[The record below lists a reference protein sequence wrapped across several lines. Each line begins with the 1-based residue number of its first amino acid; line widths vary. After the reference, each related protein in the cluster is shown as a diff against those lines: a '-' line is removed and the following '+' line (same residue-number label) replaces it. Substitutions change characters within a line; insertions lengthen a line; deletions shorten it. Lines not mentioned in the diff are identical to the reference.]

1 MINRDPQE
9 DKMDER
15 QERLWKSLLRL
26 YDMDFMRGFE
36 EFCQGELHAL
46 QYLDLHRTESA
57 YPSTLSDALG
67 VTRARITST
76 LAGLR
81 RKGFISMDIC
91 ESDRRHMSVAITD
104 AGRAFVR
111 SKQAAVFRSF
121 GKWIRGIGAENT
133 EDMIRLLDLTA
144 EIMK

>member
-1 MINRDPQE
+1 
-9 DKMDER
+9 MDER

-26 YDMDFMRGFE
+26 YDMEFMRGFE

-46 QYLDLHRTESA
+46 QYLDLHRNESV

-67 VTRARITST
+67 VTRARVTST

-81 RKGFISMDIC
+81 KKGFVAMDLC
-91 ESDRRHMSVAITD
+91 EDDRRHISVAITD
-104 AGRAFVR
+104 EGRAFVR

-121 GKWIRGIGAENT
+121 RKWIKGIGDEKT

-144 EIMK
+144 SIMK